1 MAVDWLK
8 KSNGSNK
15 KRKND
20 VTIGGGYGKNRD
32 SVRISFLN
40 GSGDKITQEP
50 FIRLG
55 IDENKLVF
63 ARGYEG
69 KRDSFK
75 LTRREKQP
83 SNASFCVKD
92 TRLNIF
98 IGIYDELKYDRST
111 GLWYVDLNEK
121 KED

>member
-1 MAVDWLK
+1 MVDWLEK
-8 KSNGSNK
+8 YNGS
-15 KRKND
+15 RSSRRYHD
-20 VTIGGGYGKNRD
+20 VTISGGYGVKRD

-40 GSGDKITQEP
+40 GCGDKITQEP

-55 IDENKLVF
+55 VDENKLVF

-98 IGIYDELKYDRST
+98 IGIYDELKYDKST

>member
-1 MAVDWLK
+1 MAVDWLE

-15 KRKND
+15 IRKHD
-20 VTIGGGYGKNRD
+20 VTISYGYGVKRD

-40 GSGDKITQEP
+40 GCGDKITQEP

-63 ARGYEG
+63 TRGYEG

-75 LTRREKQP
+75 LRKQKYP
-83 SNASFCVKD
+83 SNASFIVKD

-98 IGIYDELKYDRST
+98 IGIYDELKYDKST

-121 KED
+121 KEE